1 MIISIHQ
8 PHFLP
13 WLGYFNKVW
22 NSDVFVW
29 LHNVQY
35 RKNYFQS
42 RTKIKNP
49 HTLQEFWLTIPVRAS
64 LGTPIDGVVEVNDRW
79 RKPMAKTLEQFYKRT
94 PYFEEL
100 GPELINL
107 VHTCDSNLDKL
118 NYQFF
123 MLILDKLSFSGKVVR
138 VEELL
143 PLSEE
148 PNQRLIDICKKTR
161 ATRYIAGKGG
171 KNYLN
176 TQQWNEAGIQVV
188 WQNFQPAQLRYPQQG
203 DNFIA
208 GLSIIDCFFN
218 AGVEETRKLVAGAW
232 QAKP

>member
-1 MIISIHQ
+1 MIVSIHQ

-42 RTKIKNP
+42 RTRLKNP
-49 HTLQEFWLTIPVRAS
+49 HTLQEFWLTVPVRAS
-64 LGTPIDGVVEVNDRW
+64 LGMAIDEVVEVNDRW
-79 RKPMAKTLEQFYKRT
+79 RKPMAKTLEQFYKKT
-94 PYFEEL
+94 PYFQEL
-100 GPELINL
+100 GLELINL
-107 VHTCDSNLDKL
+107 VHTCDANLDKL

-123 MLILDKLSFSGKVVR
+123 LLILDKLNFPGKIVR

-143 PLSEE
+143 PVSEE
-148 PNQRLIDICKKTR
+148 PNQRLIDICEKIG

-171 KNYLN
+171 KNYVN
-176 TQQWNEAGIQVV
+176 AQQWNKAGIEVI
-188 WQNFQPAQLRYPQQG
+188 WQDFQPAQVRYPQQG
-203 DNFIA
+203 NNFIP
-208 GLSIIDCFFN
+208 GLSVIDCLFN
-218 AGVEETRKLVAGAW
+218 TGIDETRRLIEAAW
-232 QAKP
+232 QVKR